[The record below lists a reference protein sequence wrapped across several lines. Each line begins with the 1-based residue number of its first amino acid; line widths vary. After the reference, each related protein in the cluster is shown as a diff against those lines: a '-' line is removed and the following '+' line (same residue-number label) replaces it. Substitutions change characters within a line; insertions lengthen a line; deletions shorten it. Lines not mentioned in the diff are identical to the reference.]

1 MFKAEVEWNSPE
13 EFKDLSKYPYIAID
27 LETKDPHLKSKG
39 SGSIVGDGEI
49 VGIAVAVEGWSGYYS
64 FGHQQGNFFDE
75 RSVMRWIKDVCALP
89 CTKIFHNAMYDVCW
103 LRSYGVK
110 INGHIIDTMV
120 MASLLDEN
128 RQSYSLNALSYLEL
142 GETKEESVLKDIAD
156 RSGVDSKA
164 ELWKLPAMA
173 VGAYAEKDA
182 ELTLKLFKLFSQK
195 IKNEK
200 LEQIFNLET
209 QLFPCLVDM
218 RFLGVRVDV
227 EGAHKLKQQL
237 AAEEKELLQKIK
249 RETQVD
255 VQIWAARSIAQVFE
269 KLHLPYKRTEKTNSP
284 SFTKNFLS
292 THTNPVVKHIA
303 KAREINKAHTTFI
316 DTIIKYQHK
325 GRIHADINPIR
336 SDSGGTITGRFSYSN
351 PNLQQIPARN
361 KQLGP
366 LIRSLFIPERDHTW
380 GCFDYSQ
387 QEPRLVV
394 HFAAESEAINN
405 DSVKDIVSRFKENK
419 VDFHRVVADMA
430 DIPREQAKTINLGL
444 FYGMGKAKLQAELG
458 LETREEAEKLF
469 EKYHNSVPFV
479 QDLMNSTSRDASNK
493 GEIQTILGRVCRFDK
508 WEESAYTPGRLKVPM
523 TWEEAHSKYG
533 DRIRRAFTYKALN
546 KLIQGS
552 AADMTKK
559 AMLDLY
565 NEKIIPHIQIH
576 DELDLSV
583 ESDKQ
588 AKKIIDIMQNAV
600 KLHIPNKVDYESG
613 KNWGDIYD

>member
-142 GETKEESVLKDIAD
+142 GETKEESVLKDVAD

-269 KLHLPYKRTEKTNSP
+269 KLHLSYKRTEKTDSP

-292 THTNPVVKHIA
+292 THTNPIVKHIA